1 MSTRDTILNRL
12 RSTLAQPELR
22 FPPQRVS
29 ALTPETRM
37 TVTHAEGD
45 KLALAQRF
53 GAELQKLYGSFEIV
67 ESAAEARM
75 ALVTRLQ
82 GWIAE
87 EIEQAKGVRLG
98 VGYERQILS
107 WAPEALPIAGV
118 AEMFHDLDLTL
129 VTPRELQSPESR
141 GEVRYIRYGLT
152 GAEAAFASTAS
163 LLVTTSPQTF
173 RTASLLPLR
182 HIALVPFERLYPT
195 MEDWLRERR
204 AAGDLADFIQQ
215 HANTAMI
222 SGPSK
227 SADIEMN
234 LTLGVHGPK
243 FVHVILFGRTSEA
256 EPPPPPVLD
265 FDEPDE

>member
-12 RSTLAQPELR
+12 RTTLTQPELR
-22 FPPQRVS
+22 FPPQQVS

-37 TVTHAEGD
+37 TVTQAEGD
-45 KLALAQRF
+45 KRALAERF

-67 ESAAEARM
+67 DSAAEARM

-107 WAPEALPIAGV
+107 WPPEALPIAGV
-118 AEMFHDLDLTL
+118 AEMFQDLDLKL

-141 GEVRYIRYGLT
+141 AEVRYIRYGLT
-152 GAEAAFASTAS
+152 GAEAAFASTGS
-163 LLVTTSPQTF
+163 MLVTTSPQTF
-173 RTASLLPLR
+173 RSASLLPIR

-195 MEDWLRERR
+195 MEDWLHERR
-204 AAGDLADFIQQ
+204 AAGELADFIRE
-215 HANTAMI
+215 HANTVMI
-222 SGPSK
+222 TGPSK

-256 EPPPPPVLD
+256 PLPPVLLD
-265 FDEPDE
+265 DEDDED